1 MEKTDPIDRP
11 ASTGTDKRY
20 DEGESPLGPQWLKP
34 ARSGHFD
41 ATEVGRLATVGAS
54 RATVEA
60 SRATVEASHIAHR
73 MQIQN
78 RIWHIGTM
86 TY

>member
-60 SRATVEASHIAHR
+60 SHIAHR